1 MGPPITGM
9 DRILREERELAYAQ
23 FADELKVAFSET
35 ASGAV
40 ECIFDVIDRVLD
52 DLCEEA

>member
-1 MGPPITGM
+1 VTGGDEDLGEDVMGPPITGM
-9 DRILREERELAYAQ
+9 DRILREEREL
-23 FADELKVAFSET
+23 
-35 ASGAV
+35 AV